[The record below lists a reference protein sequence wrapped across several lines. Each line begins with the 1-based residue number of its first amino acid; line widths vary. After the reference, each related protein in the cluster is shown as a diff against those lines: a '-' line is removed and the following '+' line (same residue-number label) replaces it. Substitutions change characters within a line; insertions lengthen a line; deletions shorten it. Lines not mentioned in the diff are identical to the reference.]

1 MVTVI
6 QNEYNSTKIKKPNF
20 IGWLT
25 TDAEEIN
32 RRQWRGAAEVQT
44 FDELNKVPFGD
55 FNVPSSNAGFYRVEI
70 RSLVAREN
78 SCTCV
83 DYHVSQLGTC
93 KHIEGVLHQF
103 RQSKKLPKKATRS
116 SQIEIYPA
124 PDSERDLKLVM
135 PDKKLPNKIVTNI
148 KSLFNSLIS
157 KCQHEDLSALEKIA
171 SEQPDL
177 LRVSILCEPWRR
189 QRQIQ
194 IRREKKRVAFIE
206 REKKNP
212 DSLNILKFPLY
223 PYQRE
228 GVKHLALSERA
239 LLADE
244 MGLGKTVQAI
254 GACRVLQDLIGISR
268 VLIVCPAS
276 LKTEWAEQINAATN
290 LSYEIVVGHR
300 EQRLKQYHGI
310 QFFTI
315 TNYEQVMVDFDEM
328 QQTIK
333 PDIVILDEAQR
344 IKNWRTKTATAI
356 KRLQSRFAFVLTG
369 TPLENRIDEL
379 YSIMQFLDPELLGPL
394 FRFNREYYKL
404 DNQGRAMGYQNLDKL
419 REKTKTLM
427 LRRRKA
433 DVEGDLPKKTVKFH
447 YLPMTEEQA
456 IRYQDYERVVTAIAA
471 RGKRRP
477 LLPEEF
483 NRLQIGLAS
492 MRMICDTPYILDQD
506 VRDCPKLEELERVLE
521 DMLEDPTAK
530 IIIFSEWVKMLD
542 LVRELIDNLDIGY
555 AWHTGSVPQDRRRVE
570 INRFKQDPTCRIFLS
585 SESGGVGLNLQVASN
600 VINLD
605 LPWNP
610 AKLEQRIARA
620 WRKHQKRSVTVVNL
634 VTSNSIEHRMVDLLE
649 QKQAIADNVL
659 DGYGGQTEMALPSG
673 RKAFLERLEA
683 VMGPLE
689 RSQPQKSG
697 SIAKEDLIER
707 LKNALGTDLISAE
720 LRKPA
725 GREEIVLAVVNSKE
739 NLNPATFS
747 TEPSEPQIEFIDLAT
762 HETMMRLEAAG
773 LIQFSQSGK
782 DTLHKTE
789 KKKSKLDIARKN
801 RKHAQKVFEAA
812 NRKKQMVELLAS
824 GGFEAEAI
832 SQSTSVSALSLC
844 ALAADIGRD
853 IKEDEIEADNIWQLC
868 EDLKQTNRMSQEQ
881 QFKITWIF
889 QADQNVG
896 NDGEPDKKMPTSMD
910 FLSYVETYLRQPVT
924 ENS

>member
-1 MVTVI
+1 MVTTV
-6 QNEYNSTKIKKPNF
+6 QNEQNSTKVKKPNF

-25 TDAEEIN
+25 TDAEEVS

-44 FDELNKVPFGD
+44 FDELNDIPFGD
-55 FNVPSSNAGFYRVEI
+55 FDVPASEVGSYRVEI
-70 RSLVAREN
+70 RNLVEREN

-83 DYHVSQLGTC
+83 DYYVSQLGTC

-103 RQSKKLPKKATRS
+103 RQSKRLPKNRTLS
-116 SQIEIYPA
+116 SRIEIYPA
-124 PDSERDLKLVM
+124 SDSKRDLKLII
-135 PDKKLPNKIVTNI
+135 PSRQLPTDIAANV
-148 KSLFNSLIS
+148 KSHFESLVS
-157 KCQHEDLSALEKIA
+157 QCRHKDLSALEKIA
-171 SEQPDL
+171 SEQPDV
-177 LRVSILCEPWRR
+177 LRMSVLCESWRR

-194 IRREKKRVAFIE
+194 IRREKKRTAFIE
-206 REKKNP
+206 SEKKNP
-212 DSLNILKFPLY
+212 DLLNVLKFPLY

-228 GVKHLALSERA
+228 GVKHLALGERA

-254 GACRVLQDLIGISR
+254 GACRVLQHLTGISR

-276 LKTEWAEQINAATN
+276 LKTEWAEQISAATN
-290 LSYEIVVGHR
+290 LSYEIVAGSR
-300 EQRLKQYHGI
+300 EKRLKQYRGT

-315 TNYEQVMVDFDEM
+315 TNYEQVMVDFNEM
-328 QQTIK
+328 QQIVK
-333 PDIVILDEAQR
+333 PDVVILDEAQR

-394 FRFNREYYKL
+394 FRFNRKYYQL
-404 DNQGRAMGYQNLDKL
+404 DDEGRAIGYQNLDKL

-427 LRRRKA
+427 LRRRKT
-433 DVEGDLPKKTVKFH
+433 DVEGNLPNKTVKFH
-447 YLPMTEEQA
+447 YLPMTEEQE
-456 IRYQDYERVVTAIAA
+456 IRYQDYERIVGAIAVKA
-471 RGKRRP
+471 RSRP
-477 LLPEEF
+477 LFPEEF

-492 MRMICDTPYILDQD
+492 MRMVCDTPYILDQN

-555 AWHTGSVPQDRRRVE
+555 AWHTGSVPQDRRRIE

-600 VINLD
+600 IINLD

-634 VTSNSIEHRMVDLLE
+634 VTANSIEHRMVDLLE

-659 DGYGGQTEMALPSG
+659 DGYGGKSKMALPSG

-683 VMGPLE
+683 VMGPME
-689 RSQPQKSG
+689 RDHPQKSG
-697 SIAKEDLIER
+697 STAKEDLIER
-707 LKNALGTDLISAE
+707 LKKTLGSDLISAE
-720 LRKPA
+720 IRTSA
-725 GREEIVLAVVNSKE
+725 DGQDIVLAVVDSTK
-739 NLNPATFS
+739 NLNPSEFS
-747 TEPSEPQIEFIDLAT
+747 AEPDEPKVEFIDLAT
-762 HETMMRLEAAG
+762 HDAMIRLEAAG
-773 LIQFSQSGK
+773 LIQFSKPSK

-789 KKKSKLDIARKN
+789 NKESELNIARKN
-801 RKHAQKVFEAA
+801 RKQAQTIFETAI
-812 NRKKQMVELLAS
+812 RKKQMVELLIS
-824 GGFEAEAI
+824 GGFESEAENHA
-832 SQSTSVSALSLC
+832 TSITVLSLC

-853 IKEDEIEADNIWQLC
+853 VKEDEIKTDNIWELC
-868 EDLKQTNRMSQEQ
+868 EDLKQRERINQEQ
-881 QFKITWIF
+881 QFKVAWIC
-889 QADQNVG
+889 QTDQSVNST
-896 NDGEPDKKMPTSMD
+896 DELDKRMPASID
-910 FLSYVETYLRQPVT
+910 FLSYVETYLRQPVV
-924 ENS
+924 ENA